1 VSKICICRKI
11 ILISSYGGE
20 SESEEENL
28 PKEDAQ
34 VSTKQYFIC
43 FVLCH
48 LLIVFHH
55 FLFNFLK

>member
-1 VSKICICRKI
+1 VSKIFICRKI

-20 SESEEENL
+20 SESEEENP

-43 FVLCH
+43 FVGFFFVSFVDCFPPFF
-48 LLIVFHH
+48 V
-55 FLFNFLK
+55 